1 MELNIQVTVHTPA
14 DVLRYARS
22 GAIPMDTAARTCLEM
37 AKWNEDEIDAVLSGR
52 KKKASSAKKTG
63 RPSGYE
69 ARKDEV
75 VALLDNGT
83 SVAAVATA
91 LKVSLPTARAWI
103 TRAVAE
109 SSPDFE
115 VQQAAE
121 AMLRASDHELG
132 DEAGAA

>member
-1 MELNIQVTVHTPA
+1 MELNIKVTVHTPA

-37 AKWNEDEIDAVLSGR
+37 AKWSEDEIDAVLSGR
-52 KKKASSAKKTG
+52 KKKAASAKKTG

-75 VALLDNGT
+75 VALLDQGT

-91 LKVSLPTARAWI
+91 LKVSVPTARAWI
-103 TRAVAE
+103 TKAVAE